1 MEILFI
7 STIAGLLQGLT
18 GFGAGIILML
28 YLPYLYPVIQC
39 SGIIGI
45 ICLFLSLI
53 MTLQYRKFI
62 ELKKVLIP
70 LSIYILISTI
80 TIVIGPSL
88 NSSYLKKGLSLFFI
102 LLSFYFL
109 FIKKKNTQIKMSI
122 FISLFCILISSICD
136 GLFGIGGPLMVIY
149 FKNKTDNQN
158 EYLGCIQLFFLV
170 NCIYNTILR
179 IINDILLPQH
189 LSIILISIPAIC
201 LGLLIAKKI
210 SYQLNINFINKI
222 TYLIIGLSGL
232 FNLIA

>member
-53 MTLQYRKFI
+53 MALQYRKFI

-70 LSIYILISTI
+70 VSIYILISTI

-102 LLSFYFL
+102 LL
-109 FIKKKNTQIKMSI
+109 K
-122 FISLFCILISSICD
+122 
-136 GLFGIGGPLMVIY
+136 
-149 FKNKTDNQN
+149 
-158 EYLGCIQLFFLV
+158 
-170 NCIYNTILR
+170 
-179 IINDILLPQH
+179 
-189 LSIILISIPAIC
+189 
-201 LGLLIAKKI
+201 
-210 SYQLNINFINKI
+210 
-222 TYLIIGLSGL
+222 
-232 FNLIA
+232 

>member
-53 MTLQYRKFI
+53 MALQYRKFI

-109 FIKKKNTQIKMSI
+109 FIKKSI

-189 LSIILISIPAIC
+189 LSIID
-201 LGLLIAKKI
+201 
-210 SYQLNINFINKI
+210 INTCYLFRF
-222 TYLIIGLSGL
+222 TYS
-232 FNLIA
+232 

>member
-53 MTLQYRKFI
+53 MALQYRKFI

-88 NSSYLKKGLSLFFI
+88 NSSYLKKDY
-102 LLSFYFL
+102 LSFYFIKFL
-109 FIKKKNTQIKMSI
+109 FSFYKKEKYSNKNEY
-122 FISLFCILISSICD
+122 
-136 GLFGIGGPLMVIY
+136 IY
-149 FKNKTDNQN
+149 FA
-158 EYLGCIQLFFLV
+158 
-170 NCIYNTILR
+170 IL
-179 IINDILLPQH
+179 
-189 LSIILISIPAIC
+189 
-201 LGLLIAKKI
+201 
-210 SYQLNINFINKI
+210 YFNF
-222 TYLIIGLSGL
+222 
-232 FNLIA
+232 

>member
-53 MTLQYRKFI
+53 MALQYRKFI

-109 FIKKKNTQIKMSI
+109 YKKEKYSNKNEY
-122 FISLFCILISSICD
+122 
-136 GLFGIGGPLMVIY
+136 IY
-149 FKNKTDNQN
+149 FA
-158 EYLGCIQLFFLV
+158 
-170 NCIYNTILR
+170 IL
-179 IINDILLPQH
+179 
-189 LSIILISIPAIC
+189 
-201 LGLLIAKKI
+201 
-210 SYQLNINFINKI
+210 YFNF
-222 TYLIIGLSGL
+222 
-232 FNLIA
+232 

>member
-53 MTLQYRKFI
+53 MALQYRKFI

-122 FISLFCILISSICD
+122 FISLFCILIWYWWA
-136 GLFGIGGPLMVIY
+136 LMVIY

>member
-53 MTLQYRKFI
+53 MALQYRKFI

-88 NSSYLKKGLSLFFI
+88 NSSYLKKRI
-102 LLSFYFL
+102 
-109 FIKKKNTQIKMSI
+109 
-122 FISLFCILISSICD
+122 ISLFYFIKF
-136 GLFGIGGPLMVIY
+136 LFSFYKKEKYSNKNEYIY
-149 FKNKTDNQN
+149 FA
-158 EYLGCIQLFFLV
+158 
-170 NCIYNTILR
+170 IL
-179 IINDILLPQH
+179 
-189 LSIILISIPAIC
+189 
-201 LGLLIAKKI
+201 
-210 SYQLNINFINKI
+210 YFNF
-222 TYLIIGLSGL
+222 
-232 FNLIA
+232 

>member
-53 MTLQYRKFI
+53 MALQYRKFI

-149 FKNKTDNQN
+149 
-158 EYLGCIQLFFLV
+158 LFFLV

>member
-53 MTLQYRKFI
+53 MALQYRKFI

-102 LLSFYFL
+102 KFLFSFY
-109 FIKKKNTQIKMSI
+109 KKEKYSNKNEY
-122 FISLFCILISSICD
+122 
-136 GLFGIGGPLMVIY
+136 IY
-149 FKNKTDNQN
+149 FA
-158 EYLGCIQLFFLV
+158 
-170 NCIYNTILR
+170 IL
-179 IINDILLPQH
+179 
-189 LSIILISIPAIC
+189 
-201 LGLLIAKKI
+201 
-210 SYQLNINFINKI
+210 YFNF
-222 TYLIIGLSGL
+222 
-232 FNLIA
+232 

>member
-7 STIAGLLQGLT
+7 STISGLLQDLT

-53 MTLQYRKFI
+53 MALQYRKFI

-88 NSSYLKKGLSLFFI
+88 NSSYLKKRI
-102 LLSFYFL
+102 
-109 FIKKKNTQIKMSI
+109 
-122 FISLFCILISSICD
+122 ISLFYFIKF
-136 GLFGIGGPLMVIY
+136 LFSFYKKEKYSNKNEYIY
-149 FKNKTDNQN
+149 FA
-158 EYLGCIQLFFLV
+158 
-170 NCIYNTILR
+170 IL
-179 IINDILLPQH
+179 
-189 LSIILISIPAIC
+189 
-201 LGLLIAKKI
+201 
-210 SYQLNINFINKI
+210 YFNF
-222 TYLIIGLSGL
+222 
-232 FNLIA
+232 

>member
-53 MTLQYRKFI
+53 MALQYRKFI

-80 TIVIGPSL
+80 TIVIVPSL

-102 LLSFYFL
+102 LSGSFTLSFF
-109 FIKKKNTQIKMSI
+109 FINTPYYYY
-122 FISLFCILISSICD
+122 LY
-136 GLFGIGGPLMVIY
+136 IY
-149 FKNKTDNQN
+149 F
-158 EYLGCIQLFFLV
+158 
-170 NCIYNTILR
+170 
-179 IINDILLPQH
+179 
-189 LSIILISIPAIC
+189 
-201 LGLLIAKKI
+201 
-210 SYQLNINFINKI
+210 
-222 TYLIIGLSGL
+222 
-232 FNLIA
+232 

>member
-53 MTLQYRKFI
+53 MALQYRKFI

-70 LSIYILISTI
+70 VSVYILI
-80 TIVIGPSL
+80 
-88 NSSYLKKGLSLFFI
+88 SSYLKKGLSLFFI

-136 GLFGIGGPLMVIY
+136 GLFGIGGP
-149 FKNKTDNQN
+149 
-158 EYLGCIQLFFLV
+158 
-170 NCIYNTILR
+170 
-179 IINDILLPQH
+179 
-189 LSIILISIPAIC
+189 
-201 LGLLIAKKI
+201 
-210 SYQLNINFINKI
+210 
-222 TYLIIGLSGL
+222 
-232 FNLIA
+232 

>member
-7 STIAGLLQGLT
+7 STIAGLLQGIT

-53 MTLQYRKFI
+53 MALQYRKFI

-88 NSSYLKKGLSLFFI
+88 NSSYLKKRIISLFYFI
-102 LLSFYFL
+102 KFLLSFY
-109 FIKKKNTQIKMSI
+109 KKEKYSNKNEY
-122 FISLFCILISSICD
+122 
-136 GLFGIGGPLMVIY
+136 IY
-149 FKNKTDNQN
+149 FA
-158 EYLGCIQLFFLV
+158 
-170 NCIYNTILR
+170 IL
-179 IINDILLPQH
+179 
-189 LSIILISIPAIC
+189 
-201 LGLLIAKKI
+201 
-210 SYQLNINFINKI
+210 YFNF
-222 TYLIIGLSGL
+222 
-232 FNLIA
+232 